1 MSSAWLFDPRDA
13 LLVVLAL
20 VALSYVVL
28 IARATSRGR
37 REGDA
42 ATPDALRVGTGFI
55 TNFFD
60 TLGLGSFATTT
71 ALFRKFSLVRDEKI
85 PGTLNVGH
93 TLPTIVQ
100 AFIYTKLV
108 EVDPKTLILL
118 IVASVLGAWIGAG
131 VVANWSRKRIQ
142 FGMAIALFVASI
154 LLLFT
159 LLRPAPEGGALL
171 GLTGTRLVLGFLGNF
186 MLGALMTLGI
196 GLYAPCMIMIALLG
210 MNVKTAFPIMMGS
223 CAFLMPVASARFIRE
238 RGFDL
243 KASIGL
249 LIGGIP
255 AVLIAAF
262 IVKSMNLTVMRWLV
276 LVIVLYTAT
285 GLFRAS
291 RRQED
296 DATAPAPSG
305 VSAGAA
311 VP

>member
-1 MSSAWLFDPRDA
+1 
-13 LLVVLAL
+13 
-20 VALSYVVL
+20 
-28 IARATSRGR
+28 
-37 REGDA
+37 
-42 ATPDALRVGTGFI
+42 
-55 TNFFD
+55 
-60 TLGLGSFATTT
+60 
-71 ALFRKFSLVRDEKI
+71 
-85 PGTLNVGH
+85 
-93 TLPTIVQ
+93 
-100 AFIYTKLV
+100 
-108 EVDPKTLILL
+108 
-118 IVASVLGAWIGAG
+118 
-131 VVANWSRKRIQ
+131 
-142 FGMAIALFVASI
+142 
-154 LLLFT
+154 
-159 LLRPAPEGGALL
+159 
-171 GLTGTRLVLGFLGNF
+171 
-186 MLGALMTLGI
+186 
-196 GLYAPCMIMIALLG
+196 
-210 MNVKTAFPIMMGS
+210 
-223 CAFLMPVASARFIRE
+223 MPVASARFIRE